1 MPMISAFGAAQLD
14 PSLYIPELKVRR
26 KFAVL
31 DELVRIAAH
40 AGVVR
45 EPEVLCA
52 SLNVRER
59 LFGTGIGKGVAVPHL
74 RSIAVIEPR
83 LVIARSR
90 RGLVWGAGD
99 GAAVQLVLLVLSPA
113 EAGEE
118 AHLEFVARVAALGRL
133 QRNRTRLI
141 EAREFPELAAVFGE
155 GAP

>member
-26 KFAVL
+26 KPAVL
-31 DELVRIAAH
+31 EELVRIAAH

-52 SLNVRER
+52 SLGVRER

-90 RGLVWGAGD
+90 RGLAWGASD

-118 AHLEFVARVAALGRL
+118 RPGCEDERAEDDQPLVPEPPAEAGEPEHDRHLDR
-133 QRNRTRLI
+133 
-141 EAREFPELAAVFGE
+141 
-155 GAP
+155 

>member
-26 KFAVL
+26 KPAVL
-31 DELVRIAAH
+31 QELVRVAAH

-52 SLNVRER
+52 SLGVRER

-74 RSIAVIEPR
+74 RSIAVIESR

-90 RGLVWGAGD
+90 RGLVWEAGD
-99 GAAVQLVLLVLSPA
+99 GVAVQLVLLALSPA

-118 AHLEFVARVAALGRL
+118 AHLEFVSRVAAVGRL
-133 QRNRTRLI
+133 VRNRARLL
-141 EAREFPELAAVFGE
+141 EAAEFAEVAAVFAEFGS
-155 GAP
+155 